1 MSASVIFG
9 ILLAGIL
16 SNNYAILHF
25 LGTGA
30 VVTNH
35 RPVRQSLVLG
45 LGTTVVMVLCTM
57 ITWPINTYLLAE
69 APYLQIM
76 AFMLVVIL
84 IVELLHLA
92 LPKMLD
98 GFCHA
103 DFVKFGINGAVLGL
117 CIENTSLSFGEAA
130 LTALAVGI
138 GFTVVLILYSRL
150 REALGEEES
159 APAAFRGLPLSLL
172 TAGMIALA
180 LLALNF

>member
-1 MSASVIFG
+1 MSAKVIFG

-30 VVTNH
+30 VVTNR

-45 LGTTVVMVLCTM
+45 LGTAAVMVLSTL
-57 ITWPINTYLLAE
+57 ITWPVNTYLLAK
-69 APYLQIM
+69 AAYFQTM
-76 AFMLVVIL
+76 AFMAVVIAV
-84 IVELLHLA
+84 VELLHA
-92 LPKMLD
+92 LVPKLLD
-98 GFCHA
+98 DFCHA

-117 CIENTSLSFGEAA
+117 CIENTALSFGEA
-130 LTALAVGI
+130 LVTSLGVGI
-138 GFTVVLILYSRL
+138 GFTVVLMLYSRL
-150 REALGEEES
+150 RQAVWDEEAVP
-159 APAAFRGLPLSLL
+159 APFRGLPISLL